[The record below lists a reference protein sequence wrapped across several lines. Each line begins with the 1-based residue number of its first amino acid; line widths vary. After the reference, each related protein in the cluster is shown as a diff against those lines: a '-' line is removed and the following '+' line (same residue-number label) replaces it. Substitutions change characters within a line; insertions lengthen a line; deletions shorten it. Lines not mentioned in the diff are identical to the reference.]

1 MAKRKRARVKS
12 SIDQLPAET
21 REKLEGM
28 LSDVNNGM
36 TYRDMADTVEADC
49 GVRLSTSA
57 IQRYAARYNRDA
69 KQLRIVA
76 EQMRQI
82 ERYMQ
87 EHSPADLSAYI
98 AALIQN
104 GLLRRLQDG
113 QDEIDD
119 LPIKDAL
126 KLSIQANRASAYVYR
141 YRDQTIQREAV
152 EDGMTDEEH
161 LNWLRSQLRE
171 NPMLLK
177 EIMEGEANGGAEM
190 VRAAGDDRDGD
201 GLPPQGG

>member
-1 MAKRKRARVKS
+1 MPKRKRARVKS

-21 REKLEGM
+21 RERLEGM

-36 TYRDMADTVEADC
+36 TYRDMADAVEADC

-69 KQLRIVA
+69 KQLKIVA

-141 YRDQTIQREAV
+141 YRDQTIQREAA
-152 EDGMTDEEH
+152 EDSMTDEEH

-177 EIMEGEANGGAEM
+177 EIMEEGAHGGAEM
-190 VRAAGDDRDGD
+190 VCAAGDDRDGD

>member
-21 REKLEGM
+21 RERLEGM
-28 LSDVNNGM
+28 LSDFNNGM
-36 TYRDMADTVEADC
+36 TYRDMADAVEADC

-177 EIMEGEANGGAEM
+177 EIMEEEVHGGAEM
-190 VRAAGDDRDGD
+190 VCAAGDDRDGD

>member
-1 MAKRKRARVKS
+1 MSKRKRARVKS
-12 SIDQLPAET
+12 SIDQLPAAT
-21 REKLEGM
+21 RERLEDM

-36 TYRDMADTVEADC
+36 TYKDMADKIEADC

-69 KQLRIVA
+69 KQLKIVA

-141 YRDQTIQREAV
+141 YRDQTIQRDAL
-152 EDGMTDEEH
+152 EDSMTDEEH
-161 LNWLRSQLRE
+161 INWLRSQLRQ
-171 NPMLLK
+171 NPELLK
-177 EIMEGEANGGAEM
+177 EITEEIANGSAEM
-190 VRAAGDDRDGD
+190 VCAAGDDGIGD
-201 GLPPQGG
+201 GQPPQGG

>member
-21 REKLEGM
+21 RERLEGM

-36 TYRDMADTVEADC
+36 TYRDMADMVEADC

-152 EDGMTDEEH
+152 EDSMTDEEH

-190 VRAAGDDRDGD
+190 VCAAGDDRDGD